1 MLTVPAAIQSLYK
14 TDGVRKNFR
23 CHFPNGEQADIT
35 NADVVRE
42 SLRFTESVCSQN
54 TFKFGLCEASMVEF
68 ETVGRANMMG
78 AVIECGIEIDT
89 SSLSAAQIS
98 AIQSN
103 PGDGTLVLASASD
116 IGFGYYR
123 IPLGVYQV
131 TSCPRDHQAMT
142 HRKVTAY
149 GELSPYNPF
158 ETAKENTYVPEKDYK
173 PNAYMLTLEMLGY
186 QNKAGILAQGF
197 TEQSATEWR
206 PASGQIYISME
217 KNVTLKDSGGN
228 DLTFTS
234 FIGFYYGAYQA
245 TPTLD
250 KVTDMDMLYAAD
262 LHGVDYGK
270 TVTDA
275 ITAMQGA
282 NVDLDESGYTSWDEL
297 VADVFYQDLVG
308 TPYLQ
313 PGVVYE
319 RVTMASLTVP
329 AGTLCPITSTND
341 AIYPYVGATTD
352 KNGHLITQARFVMPC
367 SFAIYETTGGT
378 FSQVYERN
386 ITHASISVYIPNVT
400 IPILTLAV
408 GDTANVKLQKSLTK
422 YTAYAH
428 GGNFEPEKIPQ
439 GLLELRGMFARLDR
453 TGKLDMF
460 ALSPSSPVAL
470 IPDNYSECWWDE
482 YDVSPI
488 GTVLIAFLN
497 GEEGET
503 EAEVTLSTGRSVYDM
518 TDNAVL
524 KSLAAANAGT
534 ISVYLGREFKRNA
547 RYTGFTPTEMTMQGW
562 PWIEAGDALRITA
575 EDATTID
582 TFALQIDISGIQ
594 DLHADIISQGG
605 EIIGEV

>member
-1 MLTVPAAIQSLYK
+1 MLTIPAAVQALFK

-23 CHFPNGEQADIT
+23 AHFPNGEQADIT
-35 NADVVRE
+35 NTDVVRE
-42 SLRFTESVCSQN
+42 SLHFTESTCSQN
-54 TFKFGLCEASMVEF
+54 TFKFGLAEASLIEF

-78 AVIECGIEIDT
+78 MVIECGIEIDT
-89 SSLSAAQIS
+89 SSLTAAQIS
-98 AIQSN
+98 AIQSD
-103 PGDGTLVLASASD
+103 PGDGTLVLVSD
-116 IGFGYYR
+116 SDTGYGFYR
-123 IPLGVYQV
+123 VPLGVFTV

-149 GELSPYNPF
+149 GELAPYNPF

-173 PNAYMLTLEMLGY
+173 PNAYLLALEMLGY

-197 TEQSATEWR
+197 TETAATEWK
-206 PASGQIYISME
+206 PKNGQINITLN
-217 KNVTLKDSGGN
+217 KAVTLKDSGGN
-228 DLTFTS
+228 DLTFSTY
-234 FIGFYYGAYQA
+234 IGFYYGAYQA
-245 TPTLD
+245 TPTSD
-250 KVTDMDMLYAAD
+250 PVTDMDMLYAAD
-262 LHGVDYGK
+262 LHGVDYGQ
-270 TVTDA
+270 TITDA
-275 ITAMQGA
+275 AEALSQTSISLSQ
-282 NVDLDESGYTSWDEL
+282 SGYDSWEDL
-297 VADVFYQDLVG
+297 AMDIFPQDLTG
-308 TPYLQ
+308 TPYTQ
-313 PGVVYE
+313 PGVIYE
-319 RVTMASLTVP
+319 RVMVGSLNVP
-329 AGTLCPITSTND
+329 EGTLAPIVGSND
-341 AIYPYVGATTD
+341 AIYPFVGASVD
-352 KNGHLITQARFVMPC
+352 KNNQPITQARFFMPE
-367 SFAIYETTGGT
+367 SFEIYETTGGA
-378 FSQVYERN
+378 FDSVYSRSV
-386 ITHASISVYIPNVT
+386 THASISVHIPSSSV
-400 IPILTLAV
+400 PILTLAV
-408 GDTANVKLQKSLTK
+408 GETANMKLQRGLTK

-428 GGNFEPEKIPQ
+428 GGNFEPEKIPE
-439 GLLELRGMFARLDR
+439 GLLEFRGMFARLDR

-503 EAEVTLSTGRSVYDM
+503 EAEVTLSTGRSIYDM

-534 ISVYLGREFKRNA
+534 ISVYLGREFKQNA

-562 PWIEAGDALRITA
+562 PWIEAGDALQITA

>member
-98 AIQSN
+98 AIQSS

-116 IGFGYYR
+116 IGYGFYR
-123 IPLGVYQV
+123 IPLGVFQV

-142 HRKVTAY
+142 HRRVTAI

-173 PNAYMLTLEMLGY
+173 PNAYLLALEMLGW

-197 TEQSATEWR
+197 TEQAATEWR
-206 PASGQIYISME
+206 PTNGSLYISLE
-217 KNVTLKDSGGN
+217 KNVTLKDAGGN
-228 DLTFTS
+228 DLTFTTY
-234 FIGFYYGAYQA
+234 IGFYYGIYQA
-245 TPTLD
+245 DPD
-250 KVTDMDMLYAAD
+250 VREVTDMDMLYAAD

-275 ITAMQGA
+275 AAAMEGTS
-282 NVDLDESGYTSWDEL
+282 VDLAESGFGSWDEL
-297 VADVFYQDLVG
+297 VRDIFSQDLAG
-308 TPYLQ
+308 TPYLV
-313 PGVVYE
+313 PGVIYE
-319 RVTMASLTVP
+319 RVTVGSLSAP
-329 AGTLCPITSTND
+329 EGTLCPISGDND
-341 AIYPYVGATTD
+341 AIYPYVGASVD
-352 KNGHLITQARFVMPC
+352 KNNQPITQARFFMPC
-367 SFAIYETTGGT
+367 SFTIYETTGGT
-378 FSQVYERN
+378 FTQVYDRN
-386 ITHASISVYIPNVT
+386 ITHASISVYIPSATV
-400 IPILTLAV
+400 PVLTLAV
-408 GDTANVKLQKSLTK
+408 GETANTKLQKGLTK

-428 GGNFEPEKIPQ
+428 GGNFEPEKIPE
-439 GLLELRGMFARLDR
+439 GLLEFRGMFARLDR
-453 TGKLDMF
+453 TGTLDMF
-460 ALSPSSPVAL
+460 ALSSSSPAAV
-470 IPDNYSECWWDE
+470 IPGDYMECWWDE
-482 YDVSPI
+482 YDVSPV

-503 EAEVTLSTGRSVYDM
+503 EAEVSLGTGRSVYDM

-534 ISVYLGREFKRNA
+534 ISVYLGREFKQHA
-547 RYTGFTPTEMTMQGW
+547 RQIGFTPAEMTMQAW
-562 PWIEAGDALRITA
+562 PWMEAKDALRITA

-582 TFALQIDISGIQ
+582 TYALQMEISGIQ
-594 DLHADIISQGG
+594 DLRADIVSRGG

>member
-23 CHFPNGEQADIT
+23 AHFPNGEQADIT

-42 SLRFTESVCSQN
+42 SLHFTESVCSQN
-54 TFKFGLCEASMVEF
+54 TFKFGLAEASLIEF

-78 AVIECGIEIDT
+78 MVIECGIEIDT

-98 AIQSN
+98 AIQSS

-123 IPLGVYQV
+123 IPLGVFQV

-142 HRKVTAY
+142 HRRVTAI

-173 PNAYMLTLEMLGY
+173 PNAYLLALEMLGW

-197 TEQSATEWR
+197 TEQAVTEWR
-206 PASGQIYISME
+206 PTSGSLYIDLE
-217 KNVTLKDSGGN
+217 KNVTLKDAGGN
-228 DLTFTS
+228 DLTFTTY
-234 FIGFYYGAYQA
+234 IGFYYGAYQA

-270 TVTDA
+270 TLTDA
-275 ITAMQGA
+275 KTALQGA
-282 NVDLDESGYTSWDEL
+282 GVNLVQSGFTSWDDL
-297 VADVFYQDLVG
+297 TASVFSQDLTG
-308 TPYLQ
+308 TPYLV

-319 RVTMASLTVP
+319 RVTVGSLGVP
-329 AGTLCPITSTND
+329 EGTLCPISGDND
-341 AIYPYVGATTD
+341 AIYPYVGASVD
-352 KNGHLITQARFVMPC
+352 KNNQPITQARFFMPT

-378 FSQVYERN
+378 FTQVYDRN
-386 ITHASISVYIPNVT
+386 ITHASISVYIPDAPV
-400 IPILTLAV
+400 PILTLAV
-408 GDTANVKLQKSLTK
+408 GETASVGLRKGLVK
-422 YTAYAH
+422 YNAYAH
-428 GGNFEPEKIPQ
+428 GGNFEPEKIPE
-439 GLLELRGMFARLDR
+439 GLLEFRGMFARLDR
-453 TGKLDMF
+453 TGTLDMF
-460 ALSPSSPVAL
+460 ALSSSSPAAV
-470 IPDNYSECWWDE
+470 IPGDYMECWWDE

-488 GTVLIAFLN
+488 GTVLIAYLN

-503 EAEVTLSTGRSVYDM
+503 EAEISLSTGRSIYDM

-534 ISVYLGREFKRNA
+534 ISVYLGREFKTHA
-547 RYTGFTPTEMTMQGW
+547 AATGFTPAEMTMQAW
-562 PWIEAGDALRITA
+562 PWMEAGDALRITA

-582 TFALQIDISGIQ
+582 TFALQLDITGIQ
-594 DLHADIISQGG
+594 DLRAEIISQGG